1 MKDHIMTNRR
11 IILTGI
17 TTAAAALLSG
27 CGTVLYPDR
36 TYQENRGGLDPAIV
50 ILDGIGLFFF
60 IIPGLVAFAVDFTT
74 GAIYF
79 PAGHEPG
86 DRERTIF
93 DPHNSDVKLDQRE
106 IERIVALKTGKRINL
121 ATDDVRVMEL
131 QQLDQFWLAYAKLSD
146 RPMLAVR

>member
-1 MKDHIMTNRR
+1 MNNRR
-11 IILTGI
+11 RILAALAIGTGS
-17 TTAAAALLSG
+17 LLSG
-27 CGTVLYPDR
+27 CGTILYPDR
-36 TYQENRGGLDPAIV
+36 SYQKNRGGLDPAIV

-60 IIPGLVAFAVDFTT
+60 IIPGLVAFAVDFST

-79 PAGHEPG
+79 PADHETG

-93 DPHNSDVKLDQRE
+93 DPHNSEVKLDQRE

-121 ATDDVRVMEL
+121 SSDDVRVMEL
-131 QQLDQFWLAYAKLSD
+131 QHIDQFWLAYTKLSD